1 MICVVSPGGPEAYF
15 ANMQNESPDY
25 ETICVEEFAAANRA
39 TTEEARMA
47 HLDLALRNALL
58 ASQARHGATT
68 VDFLLW
74 RSQHQSDSR
83 RS

>member
-1 MICVVSPGGPEAYF
+1 
-15 ANMQNESPDY
+15 MQNESPDY
-25 ETICVEEFAAANRA
+25 EAICVAEFAAANRA
-39 TTEEARMA
+39 TTEDARMA

-74 RSQHQSDSR
+74 RSQHSLDGH

>member
-1 MICVVSPGGPEAYF
+1 
-15 ANMQNESPDY
+15 MQDELPDY

-47 HLDLALRNALL
+47 HLDRALHNALL
-58 ASQARHGATT
+58 ASQARHSSTT
-68 VDFLLW
+68 IDFMLW
-74 RSQHQSDSR
+74 RSQHQPDGH